1 MTPINAPAEEPV
13 APADALPVDGLD
25 REHLSRNQLVGLAL
39 ASYVPPVGLAS
50 VPALVLVT
58 AGNGSWLGALI
69 AAVAT
74 SLVGLSVIAFARRY
88 VVTGSIYSY
97 LPHVFGPW
105 ARILAGAALFLGY
118 VAQIGAIAFLVGL
131 FSGSFLLSL
140 GFEAS
145 FDVGVQM
152 LIYSAA
158 VLIAGTIAYRGLD
171 TSVRTAVTLA
181 VVSVPLMLVITVAA
195 AASAG
200 LDLGAQLSLE
210 GATPSGIFQGVA
222 AGAVF
227 LVGFESSTALA
238 AETRD
243 ARRSVPLAVM
253 CVPVGL
259 GALYVVATLLQ
270 VPALVAASDALA
282 AGTSPAAAL
291 AVEGGLGSTVATAT
305 DLVLAVATF
314 AALIGFVNYG
324 SRFVATLTADGL
336 LPARVGRIHPRH
348 HSPAVAVVTICVL
361 GLGAILVMVALN
373 PDNILGVYNSVA
385 TLIVYFWVVPYLL
398 ICAGALRLLGRE
410 GRLGPIAVI
419 GAALGAAAMAW
430 MYLNGLVNPPA
441 PPLDAMSYVAV
452 VAMAVVFVAFLAV
465 DRLARARRTASH
477 QTHH

>member
-1 MTPINAPAEEPV
+1 MTSRQATAGESTTPEDAP
-13 APADALPVDGLD
+13 LGGLD
-25 REHLSRNQLVGLAL
+25 TGHLSRNQLVGLAL

-58 AGNGSWLGALI
+58 AGNGSWLGTLI
-69 AAVAT
+69 AALAT
-74 SLVGLSVIAFARRY
+74 SLVGLSVIAFARRH
-88 VVTGSIYSY
+88 VVTGSLYSY

-105 ARILAGAALFLGY
+105 ARILTGAALFLGY
-118 VAQIGAIAFLVGL
+118 IAQIGAIAFLVGL

-140 GFEAS
+140 GVES
-145 FDVGVQM
+145 GFDVGVQM
-152 LIYSAA
+152 AIYAIA

-171 TSVRTAVTLA
+171 TSVRAAVTLA
-181 VVSVPLMLVITVAA
+181 VVSVPLMLVVTVAA
-195 AASAG
+195 AVSTG
-200 LDLGAQLSLE
+200 LDLGSQLSLE

-270 VPALVAASDALA
+270 VPALFAASEALA

-291 AVEGGLGSTVATAT
+291 ALEGGLGTTTASAT

-324 SRFVATLTADGL
+324 SRFVATLAADGL
-336 LPARVGRIHPRH
+336 LPARAGRIHPRH
-348 HSPAVAVVTICVL
+348 QSPAAAVVTICAL
-361 GLGAILVMVALN
+361 GLGAILVMVALS
-373 PDNILGVYNSVA
+373 PDAILEVYNSVA

-398 ICAGALRLLGRE
+398 ICAGALRLLRRE
-410 GRLGPIAVI
+410 GRLGPLAVV
-419 GAALGAAAMAW
+419 GAGLGAAAMAW

-452 VAMAVVFVAFLAV
+452 IAVVVVFVVFLVV
-465 DRLARARRTASH
+465 DRVARSRQH
-477 QTHH
+477 QP

>member
-1 MTPINAPAEEPV
+1 MTSSKAPASG
-13 APADALPVDGLD
+13 PAALEQTSPTSGLD
-25 REHLSRNQLVGLAL
+25 AGHLSKNQLVGLAL

-74 SLVGLSVIAFARRY
+74 SLVGLAIITFARRY
-88 VVTGSIYSY
+88 VVTGSLYSY
-97 LPHVFGPW
+97 VSHVFGPW
-105 ARILAGAALFLGY
+105 ARILMGAALFLGY

-140 GFEAS
+140 GFDAS
-145 FDVGVQM
+145 FDVEVQM

-158 VLIAGTIAYRGLD
+158 VLIAGAVAYRGLD
-171 TSVRTAVTLA
+171 TSVRSAITLA
-181 VVSVPLMLVITVAA
+181 VVSVPLMLVVTVAA

-200 LDLGAQLSLE
+200 LDLGTQLSLE

-282 AGTSPAAAL
+282 AGSSPAAAL
-291 AVEGGLGSTVATAT
+291 ALEGGLGSRVATAT

-324 SRFVATLTADGL
+324 SRFLATLSADGL
-336 LPARVGRIHPRH
+336 LPARVGRTHPRH
-348 HSPAVAVVTICVL
+348 QSPAAAVVSICVL

-373 PDNILGVYNSVA
+373 PDDILNVYNSVA

-398 ICAGALRLLGRE
+398 ICAGAVRLLGRE
-410 GRLGPIAVI
+410 GRLGPTAVV
-419 GAALGAAAMAW
+419 GSALGAVAMAW

-452 VAMAVVFVAFLAV
+452 VAVAAVFVAFLAV
-465 DRLARARRTASH
+465 DRLGRSRRTGQEVA
-477 QTHH
+477 